1 MTKPSLVI
9 VLVEDTRQQQFI
21 FRYLRRIGLDTHAM
35 RFLLPSSGSG
45 EQWVREQLPKELR
58 EYRRRSARAET
69 KLIAVIDADKSTVQD
84 RLAQLDRKLQ
94 EDGVDL
100 IRAVVEQVARLVP
113 KRNIETWIL
122 CLNGIAV
129 GERDEDDYKRTRND
143 WGNLIQ
149 PAANTL
155 YEWSSPNA
163 QIPGHCIPSL
173 RHGVGELRRLD
184 FSDV

>member
-1 MTKPSLVI
+1 MARPSLVI
-9 VLVEDTRQQQFI
+9 VLVEDKRQQQLL
-21 FRYLRRIGLDTHAM
+21 FRYLRRIGLETHAM

-45 EQWVREQLPKELR
+45 EHWVREQLPKELR

-100 IRAVVEQVARLVP
+100 IRVDTEQVARLVP

-122 CLNGIAV
+122 CLHGIAV

-143 WGNLIQ
+143 WGDLIQ
-149 PAANTL
+149 PSANTL
-155 YEWSSPNA
+155 CAWSHPDT
-163 QIPGHCIPSL
+163 QIPEHCIPSL